1 MYTVYYLC
9 LCCTLQVVKQE
20 YHQERQALVGPVQP
34 VDFESDQI
42 KLDIPPD
49 GITIKGGW
57 IITPLTA
64 PVVSS

>member
-1 MYTVYYLC
+1 M
-9 LCCTLQVVKQE
+9 KRE
-20 YHQERQALVGPVQP
+20 YQERQALAGPDQL

-42 KLDIPPD
+42 KLDIPLD
-49 GITIKGGW
+49 GITLKGGW